1 MGRSERRIPPARRHR
16 DGGGCALPKAKGI
29 VFDVSVRT
37 LAPSPKVLTH
47 SDRVVLAPRAVRAE
61 PGRSQRLIARSESL
75 DDWMSR
81 EPHLKPLR
89 QVISH
94 APRVLHANPTPRP
107 GVEILRHILA
117 KKERRIEESH
127 ESAKPSLAER
137 PQLDRPPDH
146 VARKR
151 AAL

>member
-1 MGRSERRIPPARRHR
+1 MCRSISTHGLGAGLGWSTRGAWDITCRSGLRCGSR
-16 DGGGCALPKAKGI
+16 DI
-29 VFDVSVRT
+29 
-37 LAPSPKVLTH
+37 
-47 SDRVVLAPRAVRAE
+47 
-61 PGRSQRLIARSESL
+61 RSQRLIARSESL